1 MRPIVLDSSQSLT
14 DLVNSQ
20 NNGLGV
26 LEPTACTVTEERNG
40 IYDLSMTLPITSP
53 HYSDLANGSLIRVT
67 VADGTS
73 QIFRV
78 YRMQK
83 MMSGLVEV
91 DAHHITYDLAKAPVI
106 PFTATGASAAVSGL
120 KSHLMTAYPF
130 TITTDITNTSSTF
143 TLDIPRTFRECLGGY
158 SGSILDVF
166 GGVYEWDN
174 LTVRLLANR
183 GSDKGVRIAYGKNLT
198 DLNQEANIEAV
209 YDAVVG
215 YAQIDEVTYYG
226 GIVYANQKAQP
237 KVKIVDFS
245 SEFESDVTPTAV
257 QLNQLAQ
264 AYIDNNDIG
273 TPKVSIDVE
282 FAPLWKS
289 PEYKNIAPLE
299 QVDIDDTVHVY
310 YEKLG
315 VEASAKVIRTVWNVL
330 LERFDEVSL
339 GDARTTL
346 SESIVSEADEATAEA
361 TGFLDSYINGLTQII
376 ANGLGLFTTRAPD
389 ANGGTKL
396 YLHNRPTL
404 AESRYQWTIN
414 SGGFAVSQDYG
425 QTWTAGIDSDGNAV
439 FNSLA
444 ANVINAMTING
455 GTITG
460 TIVNGSTI
468 NGTDLYTSNI
478 SSQSGNNVMRVW
490 AGVIELLQ
498 GSYYRAALYQTANM
512 GYLRLMSGTPTDAT
526 DDTKGK
532 VFTATPAGISLAN
545 SGNSSFSISNEDD
558 GVYISING
566 TSYKVGWVNDGN
578 GHWVIGR

>member
-14 DLVNSQ
+14 NLVNSQ

-53 HYSDLANGSLIRVT
+53 HYSDLANGSLIRVK

-215 YAQIDEVTYYG
+215 YAQINDVTYYG
-226 GIVYANQKAQP
+226 GIVYANEKAQP

-282 FAPLWKS
+282 FAPLWQS
-289 PEYKNIAPLE
+289 QEYKNIAPLE
-299 QVDIDDTVHVY
+299 QVDIDDTVHVF

-376 ANGLGLFTTRAPD
+376 ANGLGLFTTRVPD

-404 AESRYQWTIN
+404 AESQYQWTIN

-444 ANVINAMTING
+444 ANEINALTING

-512 GYLRLMSGTPTDAT
+512 GYLRLMSGTPTDVT
-526 DDTKGK
+526 DETQGK
-532 VFTATPAGISLAN
+532 VFTATPAGIAIN
-545 SGNSSFSISNEDD
+545 NHGNSYFSIENSDD
-558 GVYISING
+558 GIYINING
-566 TSYKVGWVNDGN
+566 TGYRVGWVNDGN

>member
-53 HYSDLANGSLIRVT
+53 HYSDLANGSLIRVK

-237 KVKIVDFS
+237 KVQIVDFS
-245 SEFESDVTPTAV
+245 NKFDSDATPTAA
-257 QLNQLAQ
+257 QLNQYAQ

-282 FAPLWKS
+282 FAPLWQS

-299 QVDIDDTVHVY
+299 QVDIDDTVHVF

-376 ANGLGLFTTRAPD
+376 ANGLGLFTTRVPD

-404 AESRYQWTIN
+404 AESQYQWTIN

-444 ANVINAMTING
+444 ANEINALTING

-498 GSYYRAALYQTANM
+498 GSYYRAALYQTANR

-532 VFTATPAGISLAN
+532 VFTANPAGISLTN

-558 GVYISING
+558 GVYINING